1 MSTKSFAG
9 GTTLNSRKD
18 PSRKSLVKW
27 ENNDGLDK
35 DMNPSNFSPL
45 NDLRLQT
52 PPSSECLNMDLS
64 ERGLTAGKL
73 VDMKWKLGVAV
84 CSDECKSLNS
94 PFVAMTL
101 KVADASGKIS
111 THTFELTIP
120 QFQNFSE
127 QMKDMAARMEMI

>member
-1 MSTKSFAG
+1 
-9 GTTLNSRKD
+9 
-18 PSRKSLVKW
+18 
-27 ENNDGLDK
+27 
-35 DMNPSNFSPL
+35 
-45 NDLRLQT
+45 
-52 PPSSECLNMDLS
+52 MDLS